1 MAFTASGCTLAVPEA
16 GTDGN
21 GDRLI
26 GAFITSEYLDLY
38 DMEGYLNDHAAS
50 LMNNS
55 SITIGN
61 DKMCIRDRYLSGK
74 VQELFRI
81 CKEFYRCRSFLVSV
95 QIIY

>member
-1 MAFTASGCTLAVPEA
+1 MVWLESLDVVNLPSEELLSILSLIHIFPEA

-55 SITIGN
+55 SITCLLYTSYG
-61 DKMCIRDRYLSGK
+61 Y
-74 VQELFRI
+74 V
-81 CKEFYRCRSFLVSV
+81 LVPHFFA
-95 QIIY
+95 

>member
-1 MAFTASGCTLAVPEA
+1 MAFYSQRLYFAVPEA

-26 GAFITSEYLDLY
+26 GAFITSEYLNDLY

-61 DKMCIRDRYLSGK
+61 DSRYEGKLVATVIKKVPSLLLSGK
-74 VQELFRI
+74 FPLGT
-81 CKEFYRCRSFLVSV
+81 
-95 QIIY
+95 